1 MTLRAL
7 LGRGIATA
15 ASSLVAAAACV
26 LPAVAIGGTATATA
40 TATSTPTP
48 TPTPTSTSASAS
60 TATAAATAA
69 AAATGSRTI
78 ASPAPAAR
86 TGAPSPSSGVAP
98 PPGGTRAGTPVLFVS
113 VDITPAAKHALL
125 EREGRAAG
133 FDVRQIEYPLRG
145 APVEQDPAL
154 DRALR
159 EAALVWVDIPHP
171 TAEARLRPIV
181 DASLR
186 RVGKPDAQVLWIPAG
201 EPDASDR
208 SLRGYLQAGGPANT
222 RTAFALA
229 RARLAGTPAP
239 DLGPPQLIPQRG
251 IHYPG
256 APRLFADAAEFRAWA
271 AQQGLRG
278 EPVAILLHR
287 YHFVQGNTA
296 WLDRWLAMFR
306 SRGLL
311 AYAAFSGQLSDQPLA
326 ALLEHD
332 GQVQAR
338 VIVNHSLLPQGASLQ
353 PTFERW
359 GVPVLQ
365 TQPYRQDQAAAWE
378 GSETGLSQADI
389 PFYFA
394 QPEAAGLIDPV
405 VVVAHPKRGEPELID
420 RQAASVAGKA
430 ARWIALQTK
439 SNADKRLVAFVYNYP
454 PGGSNFG
461 ASFLNVPRSLARVS
475 NGLKDAGY
483 AVTPKAEAD
492 WIAGLKPLLSA
503 YYPGTDLQ
511 ALLDADQA
519 EALPLARYTAW
530 FDALPAA
537 VRDPI
542 VAKWGPPASSRY
554 VVRQHG
560 EPVFVIPR
568 LKLGALTVLPQPPRE
583 ETLRNGQD
591 PFMHRSRT
599 PLSHHYLAT
608 YLWARQADAIIHF
621 GTHGTQEW
629 APGKLRGPDVMDPVW
644 LPLGDTP
651 VLYPYIVDNLGEALT
666 AKRRGRALMVSHR
679 TPSFAPAGFNAGMA
693 HMHELMHEWETVDPG
708 PTRQGLERR
717 MLQQFVEHNLHRDLG
732 WTAERIAADFS
743 GFLELLHPYLDRLA
757 QSSQPKGLAVFG
769 VVPDEDQRRGS
780 ILQLLRVPLIE
791 ALGEDIDEAF
801 LINHEG
807 VAKAR
812 PARWLDLALKDAEAA
827 SRLDLRPSA
836 CVAAGTAAAA
846 SAASAVAAERL
857 HAASAPGGAASAPP
871 VTCGDGFVP
880 NRAARKPIDQAALY
894 QLALRAQE
902 MDKRLSTEGEMPG
915 LLRAL
920 DGRFIPAAYG
930 GDLLRNPESLPT
942 GRNLTGLDPARL
954 PTRQAFEAAQA
965 LFKRWYDEQ
974 ARAGAAPTRLALSLW
989 AGETL
994 RHQGVMEAQ
1003 ALVAL
1008 GAMPV
1013 WDATGRPTS
1022 IRLLNRSELG
1032 RPRVDVLLSITG
1044 SYRDQF
1050 PTLMKLL
1057 DQAVAAAGE
1066 AEPDNAIAANNR
1078 VIAAELRQAGLS
1090 PAQARTL
1097 AQARVFGNPAGD
1109 YGTGIADAVQD
1120 NGLQGGDGRPD
1131 PRLGQLFLST
1141 MSQPYVDGEP
1151 LAVPAG
1157 QARQALGAH
1166 LRHTDA
1172 ALMSRSSHLYAM
1184 VSSDDPFQYLGGL
1197 AAAARVAGNTQGI
1210 ALHVSQLQDA
1220 AEPHTETAAQAIAL
1234 EMQSR
1239 YLHPGWLKAQQAE
1252 GWAGA
1257 LQVLKA
1263 VQYSFGWQSIAPGTV
1278 RADHWQSFYDVLVKD
1293 RHQLGVPAWLRQNPQ
1308 AYAQALERLV
1318 QAERMGYWQPD
1329 ARTKQDLAALYRDLT
1344 KDAPLSNEL
1353 AAVRRWTAD
1362 QLPQAVPAVPPVA
1375 PVAPPRPAGKTPDH
1389 AAAAVPPVSPAH
1401 PVPIVRGL
1409 ALQRVPDAPKPT
1421 PAAPMAARLEQA
1433 LAWVAMALLM
1443 SAGAMWQSRRA
1454 VVTDKNTPGM
1464 PQRTAP

>member
-1 MTLRAL
+1 MRIASLMV
-7 LGRGIATA
+7 RGLA
-15 ASSLVAAAACV
+15 VAALWLCAPIVANAAN
-26 LPAVAIGGTATATA
+26 AANTA
-40 TATSTPTP
+40 
-48 TPTPTSTSASAS
+48 
-60 TATAAATAA
+60 
-69 AAATGSRTI
+69 SR
-78 ASPAPAAR
+78 
-86 TGAPSPSSGVAP
+86 
-98 PPGGTRAGTPVLFVS
+98 VLFLS
-113 VDITPAAKHALL
+113 VDITPAAKHALMA
-125 EREGRAAG
+125 REGKALG

-145 APVEQDPAL
+145 APVDKDPAL

-159 EAALVWVDIPHP
+159 EADLVWIDIPHP
-171 TAEARLRPIV
+171 TAEARLHQIV
-181 DASLR
+181 DAALQR
-186 RVGKPDAQVLWIPAG
+186 AALPAQRVLWIPAG
-201 EPDASDR
+201 EPATSDR
-208 SLRGYLQAGGPANT
+208 SLRGYLQAGGPVNT
-222 RTAFALA
+222 RTAFAIA
-229 RARLAGTPAP
+229 RAQLNGKPAP

-256 APRLFADAAEFRAWA
+256 APKLFADAAEFRAWA

-296 WLDRWLAMFR
+296 WVDRWLAMFR
-306 SRGLL
+306 QQGLL
-311 AYAAFSGQLSDQPLA
+311 AYAAFSGQLSDKPLSE
-326 ALLEHD
+326 LLERD

-338 VIVNHSLLPQGASLQ
+338 VIVNHSLLPQGATLQ

-365 TQPYRQDQAAAWE
+365 TQPYRQDEAAVWE
-378 GSETGLSQADI
+378 GSETGLAQADI

-405 VVVAHPKRGEPELID
+405 VVVAHPKRGEPELIE

-430 ARWIALQTK
+430 ARWVALQTK
-439 SNADKRLVAFVYNYP
+439 ANADKRLVAFVYNYP

-475 NGLKDAGY
+475 TGLRDAGY
-483 AVTPKAEAD
+483 AVTPIAEAD
-492 WIAGLKPLLSA
+492 WISGLKPMLSA

-511 ALLDADQA
+511 ALLDADEA
-519 EALPLARYTAW
+519 EAFPLARYTAW
-530 FDALPAA
+530 FDALPKA

-542 VAKWGPPASSRY
+542 VARWGTPASSRY
-554 VVRQHG
+554 VLRVRG
-560 EPVFVIPR
+560 ESVFVIPR

-591 PFMHRSRT
+591 PFMHRSKT

-629 APGKLRGPDVMDPVW
+629 APGKIRGPDVMDPVW

-651 VLYPYIVDNLGEALT
+651 VIYPYIVDNLGEALT

-679 TPSFAPAGFNAGMA
+679 TPSFAPAGFNAQMA

-708 PTRQGLERR
+708 PTRQGLERQ
-717 MLQQFVEHNLHRDLG
+717 MIQQFVEHNLHRDLG
-732 WTAERIAADFS
+732 WTAEQIAANFS
-743 GFLELLHPYLDRLA
+743 GYLELLHPYLDRLA

-769 VVPDEDQRRGS
+769 VVPEEDQRRGS

-807 VAKAR
+807 VATAR
-812 PARWLDLALKDAEAA
+812 PARWLDVALKDPEAA
-827 SRLDLRPSA
+827 SQLDLRPSSDI
-836 CVAAGTAAAA
+836 AA
-846 SAASAVAAERL
+846 
-857 HAASAPGGAASAPP
+857 
-871 VTCGDGFVP
+871 FVP

-902 MDKRLSTEGEMPG
+902 MSTRLSTEGEMPG

-942 GRNLTGLDPARL
+942 GRNLTGLDPNRL

-965 LFKRWYDEQ
+965 LFKRWYEEQ
-974 ARAGAAPTRLALSLW
+974 AKAGTAPRRLALSLW

-994 RHQGVMEAQ
+994 RHQGIMEAQ

-1008 GAMPV
+1008 GATPV
-1013 WDATGRPTS
+1013 WDATGRPTA
-1022 IRLLNRSELG
+1022 IKLLSPQELG

-1050 PTLMKLL
+1050 PALMKLI

-1066 AEPDNAIAANNR
+1066 AESDNAIASNNR
-1078 VIAAELRQAGLS
+1078 AIAGELRKAGLK
-1090 PAQARTL
+1090 PAQAQAL

-1120 NGLQGGDGRPD
+1120 NGLKGQDGKTD

-1151 LAVPAG
+1151 LSVPPA
-1157 QARQALGAH
+1157 QAQQALGAH

-1197 AAAARVAGNTQGI
+1197 AAAAKVAGSTKDI

-1220 AEPHTETAAQAIAL
+1220 TEQHTETAAQAIAL

-1252 GWAGA
+1252 GWSGA

-1293 RHQLGVPAWLRQNPQ
+1293 KHKLGVPDWLKQNPQ
-1308 AYAQALERLV
+1308 AYAQALERMV
-1318 QAERMGYWQPD
+1318 QAERMGYWKPD
-1329 ARTKQDLAALYRDLT
+1329 AQTKQEIASLYRDLT
-1344 KDAPLSNEL
+1344 KAAPLNNEL

-1362 QLPQAVPAVPPVA
+1362 QLPQDVPSVQPASPAVQHPATKAAAAKPPEARATPAVPPV
-1375 PVAPPRPAGKTPDH
+1375 PT
-1389 AAAAVPPVSPAH
+1389 
-1401 PVPIVRGL
+1401 VRGL
-1409 ALQRVPDAPKPT
+1409 ALRRVPEPTKPK
-1421 PAAPMAARLEQA
+1421 PAAPAAQRLEQA
-1433 LAWVAMALLM
+1433 LAWIAMALLM
-1443 SAGAMWQSRRA
+1443 CAGAIWQSRRA
-1454 VVTDKNTPGM
+1454 NPPHRAGLTLHNDNNLI
-1464 PQRTAP
+1464 PQGTA

>member
-1 MTLRAL
+1 MNVRAL
-7 LGRGIATA
+7 LARC
-15 ASSLVAAAACV
+15 LAAAALSFCAAASCA
-26 LPAVAIGGTATATA
+26 PATAG
-40 TATSTPTP
+40 
-48 TPTPTSTSASAS
+48 SAA
-60 TATAAATAA
+60 
-69 AAATGSRTI
+69 
-78 ASPAPAAR
+78 
-86 TGAPSPSSGVAP
+86 
-98 PPGGTRAGTPVLFVS
+98 AGTPVLFLS

-125 EREGRAAG
+125 EREGQAAG
-133 FDVRQIEYPLRG
+133 FAVRQIEYPLRG
-145 APVEQDPAL
+145 APIEQDPAL

-159 EAALVWVDIPHP
+159 EAALVWVDIPHA

-181 DASLR
+181 DAALR
-186 RVGKPDAQVLWIPAG
+186 RVGKPEAQVLWIPAG
-201 EPDASDR
+201 EPTPSDR
-208 SLRGYLQAGGPANT
+208 SLRAYLQAGGPTNT
-222 RTAFALA
+222 RIAFALA
-229 RARLAGTPAP
+229 RAQLAGAPAP

-278 EPVAILLHR
+278 EPVALLLHR

-306 SRGLL
+306 ERGLL
-311 AYAAFSGQLSDQPLA
+311 AYAAFSGQLSDQPLS
-326 ALLEHD
+326 ALLERD

-430 ARWIALQTK
+430 ARWIALQTRA
-439 SNADKRLVAFVYNYP
+439 NADKRLVAFVYNYP

-475 NGLKDAGY
+475 EGLKDAGY

-554 VVRQHG
+554 VVRQRG

-608 YLWARQADAIIHF
+608 YLWARQADAILHF

-629 APGKLRGPDVMDPVW
+629 APGKLRGPDVWDPVW

-651 VLYPYIVDNLGEALT
+651 VIYPYIVDNLGEALT

-732 WTAERIAADFS
+732 WSAERIAADFS

-812 PARWLDLALKDAEAA
+812 PARWLDVALKDAQAA
-827 SRLDLRPSA
+827 SQLDLRPSA
-836 CVAAGTAAAA
+836 CVAVGTPAAA
-846 SAASAVAAERL
+846 SAASAVAAEAK
-857 HAASAPGGAASAPP
+857 HAAAASASASVGATSAASTPAGSASAAHALP

-902 MDKRLSTEGEMPG
+902 MATRLSTEGEMPG

-965 LFKRWYDEQ
+965 LFKRWYEEQ

-1008 GAMPV
+1008 GATPV

-1022 IRLLNRSELG
+1022 IRLLSVAELG

-1050 PTLMKLL
+1050 PALMKLV

-1066 AEPDNAIAANNR
+1066 AEADNAIAANNR
-1078 VIAAELRQAGLS
+1078 VIAAELRQAGL
-1090 PAQARTL
+1090 PAAQARTL

-1197 AAAARVAGNTQGI
+1197 AAAARVAGNTKGL

-1220 AEPHTETAAQAIAL
+1220 AEAHTETATQAIAL

-1293 RHQLGVPAWLRQNPQ
+1293 KHQLGVPAWLKQNPQ

-1329 ARTKQDLAALYRDLT
+1329 AQTKQGLAALYRELT

-1362 QLPQAVPAVPPVA
+1362 QLPQAVPALPVA
-1375 PVAPPRPAGKTPDH
+1375 PAAAPRLAAKAPDRAPAAAPPT
-1389 AAAAVPPVSPAH
+1389 PPVPT
-1401 PVPIVRGL
+1401 VRGL
-1409 ALQRVPDAPKPT
+1409 ALQRVPDAPKPE
-1421 PAAPMAARLEQA
+1421 PRAATQRSLEQA

-1443 SAGAMWQSRRA
+1443 SAGAMWQARRA
-1454 VVTDKNTPGM
+1454 TNNDNNLS
-1464 PQRTAP
+1464 PQGTA

>member
-1 MTLRAL
+1 M
-7 LGRGIATA
+7 
-15 ASSLVAAAACV
+15 SLVARMAR
-26 LPAVAIGGTATATA
+26 LATALLCLPLA
-40 TATSTPTP
+40 V
-48 TPTPTSTSASAS
+48 SA
-60 TATAAATAA
+60 
-69 AAATGSRTI
+69 
-78 ASPAPAAR
+78 APR
-86 TGAPSPSSGVAP
+86 L
-98 PPGGTRAGTPVLFVS
+98 LFLS
-113 VDITPAAKHALL
+113 VDITPAAKHALI

-133 FDVRQIEYPLRG
+133 FDVHQLEYPLRG
-145 APVEQDPAL
+145 TALDPDPAL
-154 DRALR
+154 ERALR
-159 EAALVWVDIPHP
+159 DADLVWIDAPHS
-171 TAEARLRPIV
+171 TAEARLHQIA
-181 DASLR
+181 DAALQR
-186 RVGKPDAQVLWIPAG
+186 RALPAQRVLWIPAG
-201 EPDASDR
+201 EPGPADR
-208 SLRGYLQAGGPANT
+208 DLRAYLQAGGPANT
-222 RTAFALA
+222 RAAFMIA
-229 RARLAGTPAP
+229 RAQLTGQPMPSLDAPRLV
-239 DLGPPQLIPQRG
+239 PQRG

-271 AQQGLRG
+271 RQQGLSG
-278 EPVAILLHR
+278 EPVALLLHR
-287 YHFVQGNTA
+287 YHFVQGNTE
-296 WLDRWLAMFR
+296 WVDRWLAMFR
-306 SRGLL
+306 ERGLL
-311 AYAAFSGQLSDQPLA
+311 AYAAFSGQLSDKPLSE
-326 ALLEHD
+326 LLERD

-365 TQPYRQDQAAAWE
+365 AQPYRQDAAAAWE
-378 GSETGLSQADI
+378 GSETGLAQSDI

-405 VVVAHPKRGEPELID
+405 VVVAHPKGGEPELIE
-420 RQAASVAGKA
+420 RQAASVAAKA
-430 ARWIALQTK
+430 ARWVALQTRP
-439 SNADKRLVAFVYNYP
+439 NAEKRLVAFVYNYP

-461 ASFLNVPRSLARVS
+461 ASFLNVPRSLERVS
-475 NGLKDAGY
+475 RGLQDAGY
-483 AVTPKAEAD
+483 AVTPMGEAD
-492 WIAGLKPLLSA
+492 WISALKPLLSA
-503 YYPGTDLQ
+503 YYPGTDLA
-511 ALLDADQA
+511 ALLAAGQA
-519 EALPLARYTAW
+519 QPLPLARYTAW
-530 FDALPAA
+530 FNALPKS

-542 VAKWGPPASSRY
+542 VDRWGPPASSRY
-554 VVRQHG
+554 VIRVAG

-568 LKLGALTVLPQPPRE
+568 LQLGALTVLPQPPRE

-608 YLWARQADAIIHF
+608 YLWARQADAVIHF

-629 APGKLRGPDVMDPVW
+629 APGKLRGPDVLDPVW
-644 LPLGDTP
+644 LPLGDVP
-651 VLYPYIVDNLGEALT
+651 VIYPYIVDNLGEALT

-679 TPSFAPAGFNAGMA
+679 TPSFAPAGFNAQMA

-708 PTRQGLERR
+708 PTRQGLERQ
-717 MLQQFVEHNLHRDLG
+717 MVQQFVEHNLHRDLG
-732 WTAERIAADFS
+732 WTAEQIAADFS
-743 GFLELLHPYLDRLA
+743 GYLELLHPYLDRLA

-769 VVPDEDQRRGS
+769 VIPDEDQRRGS

-812 PARWLDLALKDAEAA
+812 PARWLDVALKDAEAA
-827 SRLDLRPSA
+827 SKLDLRPSA
-836 CVAAGTAAAA
+836 CVPAKAASEASVASVALAPSMAA
-846 SAASAVAAERL
+846 SAAPL
-857 HAASAPGGAASAPP
+857 ASEA
-871 VTCGDGFVP
+871 CGDGFVP
-880 NRAARKPIDQAALY
+880 NRAARKPIDSAALY

-902 MDKRLSTEGEMPG
+902 MAARLSTEGEMPG

-920 DGRFIPAAYG
+920 DGRFLPAAYG

-942 GRNLTGLDPARL
+942 GRNLTGLDPNRL
-954 PTRQAFEAAQA
+954 PTKQAFEAAQA
-965 LFKRWYDEQ
+965 LFKRWYDDQ
-974 ARAGAAPTRLALSLW
+974 ARAGTAPRRLALSLW

-1008 GAMPV
+1008 GATPV

-1022 IRLLNRSELG
+1022 VKLLTPAELG

-1050 PTLMKLL
+1050 PALMKLI
-1057 DQAVAAAGE
+1057 DQAVAATGA

-1078 VIAAELRQAGLS
+1078 TVAAELRRAGLR
-1090 PAQARTL
+1090 PAQAQAL

-1109 YGTGIADAVQD
+1109 YGTGISAAVQD
-1120 NGLQGGDGRPD
+1120 NGLKSTDGQTD

-1141 MSQPYVDGEP
+1141 MSQPYVEGEP

-1157 QARQALGAH
+1157 EARQALGAH

-1197 AAAARVAGNTQGI
+1197 AAAAKVAGNTRGV

-1220 AEPHTETAAQAIAL
+1220 AEQHTETAAQAIAL

-1239 YLHPGWLKAQQAE
+1239 YLHPGWLQAQKAE

-1263 VQYSFGWQSIAPGTV
+1263 VQYSFGWQHIAPGTV
-1278 RADHWQSFYDVLVKD
+1278 RPDHWQSFFDVLVKD
-1293 RHQLGVPAWLRQNPQ
+1293 KHRIGVPEWLKQNPQ

-1318 QAERMGYWQPD
+1318 QADRMGYWKPD
-1329 ARTKQDLAALYRDLT
+1329 AATKQTLATLYRELT
-1344 KDAPLSNEL
+1344 AAAPLSNEL

-1362 QLPQAVPAVPPVA
+1362 QLPSAVPAV
-1375 PVAPPRPAGKTPDH
+1375 RPAAPAT
-1389 AAAAVPPVSPAH
+1389 AARPSAKAPARAQPAAPAAPAVPT
-1401 PVPIVRGL
+1401 VRGL
-1409 ALQRVPDAPKPT
+1409 ALQRVPET
-1421 PAAPMAARLEQA
+1421 PPPPRAATQRSLEQA

-1443 SAGAMWQSRRA
+1443 CGGALWQSRR
-1454 VVTDKNTPGM
+1454 TPA
-1464 PQRTAP
+1464 QRPAPPHFSPSPLGTA

>member
-1 MTLRAL
+1 MSVRAL
-7 LGRGIATA
+7 LARC
-15 ASSLVAAAACV
+15 LAAAALSFCAAASCA
-26 LPAVAIGGTATATA
+26 PATAG
-40 TATSTPTP
+40 
-48 TPTPTSTSASAS
+48 SAA
-60 TATAAATAA
+60 
-69 AAATGSRTI
+69 
-78 ASPAPAAR
+78 
-86 TGAPSPSSGVAP
+86 
-98 PPGGTRAGTPVLFVS
+98 AGTPVLFLS

-125 EREGRAAG
+125 EREGKAAG
-133 FDVRQIEYPLRG
+133 FAVRQIEYPLRG
-145 APVEQDPAL
+145 APIEQDPAL

-159 EAALVWVDIPHP
+159 EAALVWVDIPHA

-181 DASLR
+181 DAALR
-186 RVGKPDAQVLWIPAG
+186 RVGKPEAQVLWIPAG
-201 EPDASDR
+201 EPTPSDR
-208 SLRGYLQAGGPANT
+208 SLRAYLQAGGPSNT
-222 RTAFALA
+222 RIAFALA
-229 RARLAGTPAP
+229 RAQLAGAPAP

-278 EPVAILLHR
+278 EPVALLLHR

-306 SRGLL
+306 ERGLL
-311 AYAAFSGQLSDQPLA
+311 AYAAFSGQLSDQPLS
-326 ALLEHD
+326 ALLERD

-430 ARWIALQTK
+430 ARWIALQTRA
-439 SNADKRLVAFVYNYP
+439 NADKRLVAFVYNYP

-475 NGLKDAGY
+475 EGLKDAGY

-554 VVRQHG
+554 VVRQRG

-608 YLWARQADAIIHF
+608 YLWARQADAILHF

-629 APGKLRGPDVMDPVW
+629 APGKLRGPDVWDPVW

-651 VLYPYIVDNLGEALT
+651 VIYPYIVDNLGEALT

-732 WTAERIAADFS
+732 WSAERIAADFS

-812 PARWLDLALKDAEAA
+812 PARWLDVALKDAQAA
-827 SRLDLRPSA
+827 SQLDLRPSA
-836 CVAAGTAAAA
+836 CVAVGTPAAA
-846 SAASAVAAERL
+846 SAASAVAAEAK
-857 HAASAPGGAASAPP
+857 HAASAAASTPAGSASAAHALP

-902 MDKRLSTEGEMPG
+902 MAARLSTEGEMPG

-965 LFKRWYDEQ
+965 LFKRWYEEQ

-1008 GAMPV
+1008 GATPV

-1022 IRLLNRSELG
+1022 IRLLSLAELG

-1050 PTLMKLL
+1050 PALMKLV

-1066 AEPDNAIAANNR
+1066 AEADNAIAANNR
-1078 VIAAELRQAGLS
+1078 VIAAELRQAGL
-1090 PAQARTL
+1090 PAAQARTL

-1197 AAAARVAGNTQGI
+1197 AAAARVAGNTKGL

-1220 AEPHTETAAQAIAL
+1220 AEAHTETATQAIAL

-1293 RHQLGVPAWLRQNPQ
+1293 KHQLGVPAWLKQNPQ

-1329 ARTKQDLAALYRDLT
+1329 APTKQGLAALYRELT

-1362 QLPQAVPAVPPVA
+1362 QLPQAVPALPVVPAAAPRPAAKAPERAPATVPPV
-1375 PVAPPRPAGKTPDH
+1375 PA
-1389 AAAAVPPVSPAH
+1389 
-1401 PVPIVRGL
+1401 VRGL
-1409 ALQRVPDAPKPT
+1409 ALQRVPDAPKPE
-1421 PAAPMAARLEQA
+1421 PRAATQRSLEQA
-1433 LAWVAMALLM
+1433 LVWVAMALLM
-1443 SAGAMWQSRRA
+1443 SAGAMWQARRA
-1454 VVTDKNTPGM
+1454 TNNDNNLS
-1464 PQRTAP
+1464 PQGTA

>member
-1 MTLRAL
+1 MRIVSL
-7 LGRGIATA
+7 LARGLAVAAMSLCAPMLASATSA
-15 ASSLVAAAACV
+15 ASAANA
-26 LPAVAIGGTATATA
+26 PGTAK
-40 TATSTPTP
+40 
-48 TPTPTSTSASAS
+48 
-60 TATAAATAA
+60 
-69 AAATGSRTI
+69 
-78 ASPAPAAR
+78 
-86 TGAPSPSSGVAP
+86 APS
-98 PPGGTRAGTPVLFVS
+98 RVLFLS

-125 EREGRAAG
+125 EREGKAAG

-145 APVEQDPAL
+145 APVDKDPAL

-159 EAALVWVDIPHP
+159 EAELVWIDVPHAV
-171 TAEARLRPIV
+171 AEARLHQIV
-181 DASLR
+181 DAALAR
-186 RVGKPDAQVLWIPAG
+186 AAVPARKVLWIPAG
-201 EPDASDR
+201 EPAATER
-208 SLRGYLQAGGPANT
+208 GLRGYLQAGGPVNT
-222 RTAFALA
+222 RAAFTLA
-229 RARLAGTPAP
+229 RAQLDGKPAP

-296 WLDRWLAMFR
+296 WLDRWLGMFR
-306 SRGLL
+306 QQGLL
-311 AYAAFSGQLSDQPLA
+311 AYAAFSGQLSDKPLSD
-326 ALLEHD
+326 LLERD

-365 TQPYRQDQAAAWE
+365 TQPYRQDEAAVWE
-378 GSETGLSQADI
+378 GSETGLAQADI

-430 ARWIALQTK
+430 ARWVALQTK
-439 SNADKRLVAFVYNYP
+439 ANADKRLVAFVYNYP

-475 NGLKDAGY
+475 TGLKDAGY
-483 AVTPKAEAD
+483 GVTPMVEAD
-492 WIAGLKPLLSA
+492 WISGLKPLLSA

-530 FDALPAA
+530 FDALPKA

-542 VAKWGPPASSRY
+542 VARWGSPASSRY
-554 VVRQHG
+554 VLRRNG
-560 EPVFVIPR
+560 EAVFVIPR
-568 LKLGALTVLPQPPRE
+568 LKLGALSVLPQPPRE

-679 TPSFAPAGFNAGMA
+679 TPSFAPAGFNAQMA

-708 PTRQGLERR
+708 PTRQGLERQ
-717 MLQQFVEHNLHRDLG
+717 MIQQFIEHNLHRDLG
-732 WTAERIAADFS
+732 WSAEQIAANFS
-743 GFLELLHPYLDRLA
+743 GYLELLHPYLDRLA

-812 PARWLDLALKDAEAA
+812 PARWLDVALKDAEAA
-827 SRLDLRPSA
+827 SKLDLRPSSDIEA
-836 CVAAGTAAAA
+836 
-846 SAASAVAAERL
+846 
-857 HAASAPGGAASAPP
+857 
-871 VTCGDGFVP
+871 FVP

-902 MDKRLSTEGEMPG
+902 MSARLSTEGEMPG

-954 PTRQAFEAAQA
+954 PTKQAYEAAQA
-965 LFKRWYDEQ
+965 LFKRWYEEQ
-974 ARAGAAPTRLALSLW
+974 VKTGSAPQRFALSLW

-1008 GAMPV
+1008 GATPV
-1013 WDATGRPTS
+1013 WDATGRPSS
-1022 IRLLNRSELG
+1022 IRLLSPKELG

-1050 PTLMKLL
+1050 PALMKLL

-1078 VIAAELRQAGLS
+1078 AIEGELRKAGLK
-1090 PAQARTL
+1090 PAQAKAL
-1097 AQARVFGNPAGD
+1097 SLARVFGNPAGD
-1109 YGTGIADAVQD
+1109 YGTGISDAVQD
-1120 NGLQGGDGRPD
+1120 GGLKGQDGKTD

-1151 LAVPAG
+1151 LAVPPA
-1157 QARQALGAH
+1157 QAQQALGAH

-1197 AAAARVAGNTQGI
+1197 AAAAKVAGKSGDI
-1210 ALHVSQLQDA
+1210 SLHVSQLQDA
-1220 AEPHTETAAQAIAL
+1220 TEQHTETAVQAIAL

-1239 YLHPGWLKAQQAE
+1239 YLHPGWLQAQKAE
-1252 GWAGA
+1252 GWSGA

-1293 RHQLGVPAWLRQNPQ
+1293 KHQLGVPEWLKRNPQ

-1318 QAERMGYWQPD
+1318 QADRLGYWKPD
-1329 ARTKQDLAALYRDLT
+1329 ARTKQELATLYRDLT
-1344 KDAPLSNEL
+1344 KAAPLSNEL

-1362 QLPQAVPAVPPVA
+1362 QLPQDVPAIQPARPAPPQPAAKAKPPEQRATPAVPPV
-1375 PVAPPRPAGKTPDH
+1375 PT
-1389 AAAAVPPVSPAH
+1389 
-1401 PVPIVRGL
+1401 VRGL
-1409 ALQRVPDAPKPT
+1409 ALQRVPEPPKPAPVA
-1421 PAAPMAARLEQA
+1421 PAAQRLKQA
-1433 LAWVAMALLM
+1433 LAWIAMALLM
-1443 SAGAMWQSRRA
+1443 CGGAMWQSRRA
-1454 VVTDKNTPGM
+1454 NPPRRAGTTFHDDNNLI
-1464 PQRTAP
+1464 PQGTA